1 MPKGEVVTRAIIHDA
16 FRQGKQIFV
25 PYIYNNNLHVHPK
38 SRAAMN
44 MVSLHSKSDY
54 EALEPDAWGIPTI
67 AEDSITKRIRIL
79 ENLGYSTGSV
89 SQGVAVREKNSKS
102 SSIEYGKLDLIVMPG
117 VAFDRDLGR
126 LGHGKGFYDNFLQ
139 RYHESKP
146 FLLEEEVKMPFLGA
160 CQGLLNNSNPVKLM
174 LTRSPLVGLA
184 LDVQLLLDKVPTD
197 ASDWRLDALI
207 VGDGSFLRKPREIP
221 ER

>member
-1 MPKGEVVTRAIIHDA
+1 MPKGEVITRAIIHDA
-16 FRQGKQIFV
+16 FRQGKQIFA
-25 PYIYNNNLHVHPK
+25 PYICNNNLHVRPK

-89 SQGVAVREKNSKS
+89 SQGIVIREENSKS
-102 SSIEYGKLDLIVMPG
+102 RSIEYGKLDLIVMPG

-126 LGHGKGFYDNFLQ
+126 LGHGKGFYDKFLQ
-139 RYHESKP
+139 CYHESKP

-160 CQGLLNNSNPVKLM
+160 CQSLYTI
-174 LTRSPLVGLA
+174 TRAQS
-184 LDVQLLLDKVPTD
+184 
-197 ASDWRLDALI
+197 S
-207 VGDGSFLRKPREIP
+207 
-221 ER
+221 